1 MSRETT
7 DPAVRSAAFAWL
19 REQADGRGQP
29 IFDFRE
35 LERGFEVGGKKVTLV
50 SVQGIWTPRLCAV
63 PISVR
68 TAAPQRDASRPYED
82 TFSAGLVSYKYFGT
96 DPGHL
101 DNTRLR
107 QAMRQ
112 RVPLVYFL
120 GVVRS
125 RYLAVWPVF
134 VVHDDPENREFQLRI
149 HDSLAAAQETPW
161 LSPARPDPAAAEEE
175 VSETLFRER
184 VLEAYRTQCAVCRLQ
199 VRGLLGAARIWP
211 RSEGGQPLVE
221 NGLALCELHRAAF
234 DRMFLGIRP
243 DFTVEVRREVLE
255 HPDDSPMRRG
265 LLDIHDTTIA
275 VPRRDRDRPDPLLL
289 AVRLER
295 FRQAPLHL

>member
-7 DPAVRSAAFAWL
+7 DPAVRIAAFAWL
-19 REQADGRGQP
+19 KRRAEERGQS

-35 LERGFEVGGKKVTLV
+35 LERGLEVGGEKVTLV
-50 SVQGIWTPRLCAV
+50 SVQGIWTPRLCSV

-68 TAAPQRDASRPYED
+68 TAAPDRNASRPYED
-82 TFSAGLVSYKYFGT
+82 TFSGGLASYKYFGT
-96 DPGHL
+96 DPHHL

-120 GVVRS
+120 GVVGS

-134 VVHDDPENREFQLRI
+134 VVQDDPENHEFRLRI
-149 HDSLAAAQETPW
+149 HESLSAAQETPW
-161 LSPARPDPAAAEEE
+161 RSPDRPGLTATDE
-175 VSETLFRER
+175 VGETLFRER
-184 VLEAYRTQCAVCRLQ
+184 VLDAYRTQCAVCRLQ

-211 RSEGGQPLVE
+211 RSEGGQPLVD
-221 NGLALCELHRAAF
+221 NGMALCELHRTAF

-243 DFTVEVRREVLE
+243 DFTVEVRREVLD
-255 HPDDSPMRRG
+255 HPDDSPVRRG
-265 LLDIHDTTIA
+265 LLDIHDSKIA
-275 VPRRDRDRPDPLLL
+275 VPRRENDRPDPLLL
-289 AVRLER
+289 AMRLER

>member
-19 REQADGRGQP
+19 KRRAEERGQS

-35 LERGFEVGGKKVTLV
+35 LERGFEVGGEKVTLV

-68 TAAPQRDASRPYED
+68 TAAPRRNAPRPYED
-82 TFSAGLVSYKYFGT
+82 TFSGGLASYKYFGT
-96 DPGHL
+96 DPRHL

-107 QAMRQ
+107 RAMRQ

-120 GVVRS
+120 GVVGS

-134 VVHDDPENREFQLRI
+134 VVQDDPENHEFRLRI
-149 HDSLAAAQETPW
+149 HESLSAAQETPW
-161 LSPARPDPAAAEEE
+161 RSPDRPGLTATDE

-184 VLEAYRTQCAVCRLQ
+184 VLDAYRTQCAVCRLQ

-211 RSEGGQPLVE
+211 RSEGGQPLVD
-221 NGLALCELHRAAF
+221 NGMALCELHRAAF

-243 DFTVEVRREVLE
+243 DFTVEVRPEVLD
-255 HPDDSPMRRG
+255 HPDDSPVRRG
-265 LLDIHDTTIA
+265 LLDIHDSKIA
-275 VPRRDRDRPDPLLL
+275 VPRRENDRPDPLLL
-289 AVRLER
+289 AMRLER

>member
-19 REQADGRGQP
+19 RRRAEERGQP

-35 LERGFEVGGKKVTLV
+35 LERGFEVGGEKVTLV
-50 SVQGIWTPRLCAV
+50 SVQGIWTPRLCAA

-68 TAAPQRDASRPYED
+68 TATPRRNAPRPYED
-82 TFSAGLVSYKYFGT
+82 TFSEGLASYKYFGT
-96 DPGHL
+96 DPDHL
-101 DNTRLR
+101 DNARLR

-112 RVPLVYFL
+112 GVPLVYFL
-120 GVVRS
+120 GVVGS

-134 VVHDDPENREFQLRI
+134 VVHDDPENHEFRLRI
-149 HDSLAAAQETPW
+149 HESLSAAQDAPW
-161 LSPARPDPAAAEEE
+161 LSPDRPDPTTEDE

-184 VLEAYRTQCAVCRLQ
+184 VLDAYRTQCAVCRLQ

-211 RSEGGQPLVE
+211 RSEGGQPLVD
-221 NGLALCELHRAAF
+221 NGMALCELHRAAF

-243 DFTVEVRREVLE
+243 DFTVEVRREVLD
-255 HPDDSPMRRG
+255 HPDDSPVRRG
-265 LLDIHDTTIA
+265 LSDIHGSKIA
-275 VPRRDRDRPDPLLL
+275 VPRRENDRPDPLLL
-289 AVRLER
+289 AMRLER